1 MKLIGI
7 KRLILLAILAGV
19 NAAIAAAYFLWIG
32 PMLTDAQNALT
43 GVTSEISQ
51 LQGKIQ
57 NTKAELA
64 EYKDNMPK
72 YEELKARGF
81 MSGQD
86 RFQISRDL
94 DAVRKASE
102 LGGFGFNISDLR
114 TVNSPDAETAQLKVL
129 NSRITLDG
137 VGSLIDSNFYTF
149 VDRMNTAFPSHVRL
163 QKLQITRSQPLNNPN
178 LRRIAQLENVPLL
191 TASTIFDWMTVVPAT
206 PPVDPNNPNAPRQP

>member
-32 PMLTDAQNALT
+32 PMLTDAQNSLT
-43 GVTSEISQ
+43 AVAGEISQ

-64 EYKDNMPK
+64 DYKENLPK
-72 YEELKARGF
+72 YEALKASGF

-94 DAVRKASE
+94 DAVRQASE
-102 LGGFGFNISDLR
+102 LGGFSFNISDLR
-114 TVNSPDAETAQLKVL
+114 TLNSDEATTAQLKVL
-129 NSRITLDG
+129 NSRITLDQ
-137 VGSLIDSNFYTF
+137 VGALLDKNFYDF
-149 VDRMNTAFPSHVRL
+149 AERMGTSFPAHVRL
-163 QKLQITRSQPLNNPN
+163 QRLEIKRSQPLNNQT
-178 LRRIAQLENVPLL
+178 LQRIAQRENVPLL
-191 TASTIFDWMTVVPAT
+191 TASSIFDWMTVVPAA

>member
-7 KRLILLAILAGV
+7 KRLILLAILAGI

-32 PMLTDAQNALT
+32 PMLTDAQNSLT
-43 GVTSEISQ
+43 AVTSEISQ

-64 EYKDNMPK
+64 DYKENLPK
-72 YEELKARGF
+72 YEVLKTRGF

-94 DAVRKASE
+94 DFVRQKAE
-102 LGGFGFNISDLR
+102 LGGFSFNISDLR
-114 TVNSPDAETAQLKVL
+114 TLPSDEATAAQLKIL
-129 NSRITLDG
+129 NSRITLDQ
-137 VGSLIDSNFYTF
+137 VGSMMDKNFYDFAERMGTTF
-149 VDRMNTAFPSHVRL
+149 PAHVRL
-163 QKLQITRSQPLNNPN
+163 HRLEIRRSLPLNNSTM
-178 LRRIAQLENVPLL
+178 RRIAQLENVPLL
-191 TASTIFDWMTVVPAT
+191 TASTVFDWMTVVPLA